1 MSGIDFYFSIGS
13 TYTYLSVTRILDVEK
28 VKPIAEK
35 FGGDYI
41 IRGGTNQIIEGTWQ
55 YSRTVV
61 IKFPSYK
68 KALEWYNSEEYQPIK
83 KIRLVNANT
92 NGIIIQGA

>member
-1 MSGIDFYFSIGS
+1 MQAGYAIFNIE
-13 TYTYLSVTRILDVEK
+13 VTNPEDYKEYVER

-41 IRGGTNQIIEGTWQ
+41 VRGGTNQIIEGTWQ

-61 IKFPSYK
+61 IKFPSYE
-68 KALEWYNSEEYQPIK
+68 KALEWYNSDEYKPIK
-83 KIRLVNANT
+83 KIRLENSEGSNIIVK
-92 NGIIIQGA
+92 GI